1 MRMLRATPSAPQGA
15 ESSPRYH
22 SEKAADSLYL
32 PWNFLLANAFACIF
46 FAAGFFLLG
55 SADKFSPPS
64 RRIFSARSA
73 SATPPHSPTMRP
85 GCLLDRTKNLHP
97 SDRLH
102 FISASFI
109 LSQMIAERHTGQQRN
124 SVGRDG
130 ASSDVLF
137 FRQTDEQ
144 EEELADPWREAEQAH
159 EAGSEAERI
168 LPRGRV
174 FGPVR
179 GYVVDKSIAC

>member
-1 MRMLRATPSAPQGA
+1 MALPIYRKIGRASRRATRAASI
-15 ESSPRYH
+15 SSMVGVGRRRH
-22 SEKAADSLYL
+22 QL
-32 PWNFLLANAFACIF
+32 PL
-46 FAAGFFLLG
+46 
-55 SADKFSPPS
+55 
-64 RRIFSARSA
+64 
-73 SATPPHSPTMRP
+73 PHPVP
-85 GCLLDRTKNLHP
+85 G
-97 SDRLH
+97 
-102 FISASFI
+102 FI

-124 SVGRDG
+124 TVGWDG
-130 ASSDVLF
+130 ASRGVLF

-179 GYVVDKSIAC
+179 GYVVDKSIACQEIENDILENIKIMSGKIKRLFALDL